1 MNNNQSVL
9 FDEYAEG
16 FALQSETAPDHESIY
31 RQELDRREGKQHAA
45 KHQLDMF
52 GESPAGGR
60 AARLIDGCITGSR
73 INEAACGY
81 GASAL
86 SDHELL
92 SLIAGPK
99 ALAAFDGWAEL
110 TRAPISALEATGLT
124 RRTALIL
131 KAITSEIPHRIAAAF
146 DSASTPVIYDNPQV
160 VYDNLSTLCRPLEV
174 EKFWTLCLNRKNRLI
189 RRVEVTSGTATSSLV
204 HPREV
209 FRAAIAAGAS
219 AVIAVHNHPSGD
231 PAPSRADI
239 QVTRQLREA
248 AKTIG
253 IDLLD
258 HIIIGNKGNDP
269 ANLGYYSFNDAGLC

>member
-16 FALQSETAPDHESIY
+16 FVLQSETAPDAAKRHQ
-31 RQELDRREGKQHAA
+31 QEIDRREGKAHAE
-45 KHQLDMF
+45 QYQQDLF
-52 GESPAGGR
+52 AGGR

-110 TRAPISALEATGLT
+110 TRASISALEATGLT

-146 DSASTPVIYDNPQV
+146 DDSASTPVIYDNPQV
-160 VYDNLSTLCRPLEV
+160 VYDSFSTLCRPLEV

-239 QVTRQLREA
+239 QITRQLREA

-258 HIIIGNKGNDP
+258 HIIIGSKGSDP